1 MKKHAVIHQRLVDMR
16 KQIRE
21 IHDAVAGGASALD
34 LIGPIG
40 EVLGGLDTVQ
50 RLLDRERLRVLE
62 KRIGTKRS
70 TLSAPE
76 ERELRAILT
85 ILKPWEQRS
94 LARHGGEEEA
104 A

>member
-1 MKKHAVIHQRLVDMR
+1 MKKQAVIHQRLVDMR

-21 IHDAVAGGASALD
+21 IHDAVVGGASALD
-34 LIGPIG
+34 LIVPIG
-40 EVLGGLDTVQ
+40 EVLGGLDAVQ
-50 RLLDRERLRVLE
+50 RTIARERLARLE
-62 KRIGTKRS
+62 TQIGTKRS
-70 TLSAPE
+70 NLSAPE

-94 LARHGGEEEA
+94 LARHDGEEEA